1 MAVGNLNEIL
11 MFQPLW
17 VPPHL
22 GILRSHSNGERDDG
36 QTVVGVD
43 VSWDDY
49 FLCLPHL
56 PPQVQVM
63 TKTYRN
69 QPIVDLDVSKTLKR
83 VDLLVDDENDKY
95 VVDWYFEYQIE
106 HIEGNL
112 YRFVPDEVLKKL
124 VDENSV

>member
-1 MAVGNLNEIL
+1 
-11 MFQPLW
+11 
-17 VPPHL
+17 
-22 GILRSHSNGERDDG
+22 
-36 QTVVGVD
+36 
-43 VSWDDY
+43 
-49 FLCLPHL
+49 
-56 PPQVQVM
+56 M

-95 VVDWYFEYQIE
+95 VVDWYFEYQVE

-124 VDENSV
+124 VDENND